1 MQRILPWQRTFL
13 PLLVI
18 VCVVCASLLEA
29 SPVFAYSSIVHV
41 APSGADSPACGSP
54 DQPCASIE
62 AGLERIVNPATGR
75 YAGEIRLAAGT
86 YTYPSNW
93 AVAFIW
99 RKGVVTLRGG
109 YTTTNWDTSD
119 PTANVTI
126 IDGQNVRRGIW
137 MTKQRSAS

>member
-1 MQRILPWQRTFL
+1 MKSKFL
-13 PLLVI
+13 NWRMFLLLSIMAGISGAALLSPLTAF
-18 VCVVCASLLEA
+18 ASG
-29 SPVFAYSSIVHV
+29 SVVHV
-41 APSGADSPACGSP
+41 APSGADTPTCGSAS
-54 DQPCASIE
+54 QPCKTIE

-126 IDGQNVRRGIW
+126 IDGQNVRA
-137 MTKQRSAS
+137 ASG